1 MLLACCR
8 GDGRNRPH
16 LYRQEDHICTT
27 ILDRVRQDSSPPRFV
42 VLDLSAA
49 PYMDLQSSHALA
61 DLGDELRKRGIRVQ
75 VVEARAGVRDR
86 LHGEGLDARL
96 GDINRYMSVADALD
110 KLQAKGTTERASDLP
125 SS

>member
-1 MLLACCR
+1 M
-8 GDGRNRPH
+8 
-16 LYRQEDHICTT
+16 
-27 ILDRVRQDSSPPRFV
+27 
-42 VLDLSAA
+42 
-49 PYMDLQSSHALA
+49 
-61 DLGDELRKRGIRVQ
+61 Q